1 MSSTAYPLHQW
12 LLPCALNSGKSQR
25 MDLAFKSIPQIK
37 WKRLKSPKNVN
48 SSQTVFALQK
58 GRSRSQTECTHL
70 LSLPPPEGKAIKMNF
85 FSGFG
90 IVSALFQPETSST
103 SSNSG
108 NFRCEILHRSNGGKT
123 GKKKYFQLKDCISLK
138 FIIHTLFL
146 RFSHILYN
154 TYRLKTVLLILNKKM

>member
-1 MSSTAYPLHQW
+1 MALVEAISKWNIHTHFKTELVSWSSIAYPLYQW
-12 LLPCALNSGKSQR
+12 VLPCALNSGKSQR
-25 MDLAFKSIPQIK
+25 MNLAFKSIPQIK
-37 WKRLKSPKNVN
+37 WKRLKSPRNVN

-85 FSGFG
+85 FSGLG

-108 NFRCEILHRSNGGKT
+108 NFRCEILHQSSGGKT
-123 GKKKYFQLKDCISLK
+123 VKKKKEFPVKGLHQPEVHHS
-138 FIIHTLFL
+138 
-146 RFSHILYN
+146 
-154 TYRLKTVLLILNKKM
+154 